1 MLKIVNLVKKF
12 NDNLALDNINIE
24 IKKGDRIV
32 IIGPSGCGK
41 STLLRC
47 INGLEIPTSGE
58 IIYNG
63 KNIKNFNQNII
74 RQKIGMVFQ
83 KFNLFNHITVK
94 ENITLAPTKLKLLTK
109 DEAEKKASQL
119 LDFIKLSDKINQYP
133 TKLSGGEQQ
142 RVAIIRSLML
152 SPELLLFDEPTSAL
166 DPEMINEVLELMKN
180 IANDGMTMVVV
191 SHEMNFAR
199 AFANKVIF
207 MNEGKIVEE
216 GTPNEIFDNP
226 KSERLKSF
234 LNKLS
239 PKSKD

>member
-12 NDNLALDNINIE
+12 NDTIALDNINIE

-94 ENITLAPTKLKLLTK
+94 ENITLAPIKLKLLTK
-109 DEAEKKASQL
+109 EEAEKKATKL
-119 LDFIKLSDKINQYP
+119 LEFIKLSDKINQYP
-133 TKLSGGEQQ
+133 NKLSGGEQQ

-180 IANDGMTMVVV
+180 IADDGMTMVVV

-207 MNEGKIVEE
+207 MNDGKIVEE

-226 KSERLKSF
+226 QSERLKSF

>member
-1 MLKIVNLVKKF
+1 MLRIVNLVKKF
-12 NDNLALDNINIE
+12 NENIALDNINFE

-63 KNIKNFNQNII
+63 KNIKEFNQNII
-74 RQKIGMVFQ
+74 RQRVGMVFQ
-83 KFNLFNHITVK
+83 KFNLFNHLTVQ
-94 ENITLAPTKLKLLTK
+94 ENIVLAPIKLKLLTK
-109 DEAEKKASQL
+109 QEAEKKVTRL
-119 LDFIKLSDKINQYP
+119 LDSIKLSDKINKYP
-133 TKLSGGEQQ
+133 AMLSGGEQQ

-152 SPELLLFDEPTSAL
+152 SPEILLFDEPTSAL
-166 DPEMINEVLELMKN
+166 DPEMINEVLELMRT
-180 IANDGMTMVVV
+180 IADDGMTMVVV
-191 SHEMNFAR
+191 SHEMNFAKS
-199 AFANKVIF
+199 FANKVIF
-207 MNEGKIVEE
+207 MNEGKIIEE
-216 GTPNEIFDNP
+216 GTPNEIFNNP

-239 PKSKD
+239 PKS

>member
-12 NDNLALDNINIE
+12 NETIALDDINFE

-63 KNIKNFNQNII
+63 KNIKEFNRNII
-74 RQKIGMVFQ
+74 RQRVGMVFQ
-83 KFNLFNHITVK
+83 KFNLFNHLTVQ
-94 ENITLAPTKLKLLTK
+94 ENIVLAPIKLKLLTK
-109 DEAEKKASQL
+109 QEAEKKVIRL
-119 LDFIKLSDKINQYP
+119 LDSIKLSDKINKYP
-133 TKLSGGEQQ
+133 AMLSGGEQQ

-152 SPELLLFDEPTSAL
+152 SPEILLFDEPTSAL

-180 IANDGMTMVVV
+180 IADDGMTMVVV
-191 SHEMNFAR
+191 SHEMNFAKS
-199 AFANKVIF
+199 FANKVLF
-207 MNEGKIVEE
+207 MNEGKIIEE
-216 GTPNEIFDNP
+216 GTPNEIFNNP

-239 PKSKD
+239 PKSQD

>member
-12 NDNLALDNINIE
+12 NNAIALDNINIDV
-24 IKKGDRIV
+24 KKGDRIV

-63 KNIKNFNQNII
+63 KNIKDFNQNII

-94 ENITLAPTKLKLLTK
+94 ENITLAPIKLKLLTK
-109 DEAEKKASQL
+109 EKAEDKAVKL
-119 LDFIKLSDKINQYP
+119 LYFIKLSDKIDQYP
-133 TKLSGGEQQ
+133 SKLSGGEQQ

-180 IANDGMTMVVV
+180 IADDGMTMIVV

-207 MNEGKIVEE
+207 MNDGKIIEE

>member
-1 MLKIVNLVKKF
+1 MLKIVNLVKNF
-12 NDNLALDNINIE
+12 NDTIALDNINME

-63 KNIKNFNQNII
+63 KNIRNFNQNII

-83 KFNLFNHITVK
+83 KFNLFNHLTVK
-94 ENITLAPTKLKLLTK
+94 ENIILAPIKLKRLTREK
-109 DEAEKKASQL
+109 AEEKATKL

-152 SPELLLFDEPTSAL
+152 SPEILLFDEPTSAL
-166 DPEMINEVLELMKN
+166 DPEMINEVLELMKD

-199 AFANKVIF
+199 AFANKVVF
-207 MNEGKIVEE
+207 MNDGKIIEE